1 MSLLGS
7 WLIDSFD
14 TQNIRS
20 PQNSAR
26 VKCTRAGVR
35 KALPTHRVTLVSRVR
50 ACFSC
55 SLAYHS
61 RKFENTC
68 SLKSEKKKHNKM
80 TTILPHYWYSMDDL
94 VHHNQVSVFCSKNLG
109 QCCSFLGYAVPFAKR
124 CYSSFFPLYHRS
136 TCSKSEKKK
145 HWKMSEKQTTDR
157 TYAIKHDSVFHSF

>member
-1 MSLLGS
+1 MTH
-7 WLIDSFD
+7 WLIWHTKHPFSSKFG
-14 TQNIRS
+14 
-20 PQNSAR
+20 
-26 VKCTRAGVR
+26 KGKMHTRRREKGAPH
-35 KALPTHRVTLVSRVR
+35 ASRYP
-50 ACFSC
+50 
-55 SLAYHS
+55 SLARTRVFFLLS
-61 RKFENTC
+61 C
-68 SLKSEKKKHNKM
+68 LSLTEIWEYMQSEVWKKKHNKM

-157 TYAIKHDSVFHSF
+157 TYAIKHGSVFHSF